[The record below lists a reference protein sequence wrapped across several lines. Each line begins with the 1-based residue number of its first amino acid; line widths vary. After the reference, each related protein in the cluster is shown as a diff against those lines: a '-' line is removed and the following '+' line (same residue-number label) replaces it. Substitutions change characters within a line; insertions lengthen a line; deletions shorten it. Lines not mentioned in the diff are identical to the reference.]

1 MVVAGRGNGFSVSS
15 PSFQSPPAMIAV
27 AEPAAQAAVP
37 VVAVPVEAVPVVAV
51 PVLAVPVVAV
61 PVVAAAEAAVPVVAA
76 AELMVDAAGGTAL
89 PLLQGSEYAAAA
101 DTGLGTRDER
111 QLERYRRLRDESL
124 RGPDISLEAVGHQR
138 AGHVPYGNLSK
149 TAQRNYIAALQ
160 ENSEDEAAARAH
172 IYSPGERPYVDTPI
186 NYLLTNSRREAIINY
201 HLTHSDAIAVWNDIH
216 SGSDEDEQP
225 HYWPVDDML

>member
-1 MVVAGRGNGFSVSS
+1 MVVAGRGNGFSISS
-15 PSFQSPPAMIAV
+15 RSFQSPPPMIAV

-51 PVLAVPVVAV
+51 PVVAV

-76 AELMVDAAGGTAL
+76 AELTVDAAGGAA
-89 PLLQGSEYAAAA
+89 PPGSEYAAAA

-124 RGPDISLEAVGHQR
+124 REPDISLEAVGHQR

-149 TAQRNYIAALQ
+149 NAQRNYIAALQ

>member
-1 MVVAGRGNGFSVSS
+1 VVVAGRGNGFS
-15 PSFQSPPAMIAV
+15 SFQSPPAMIAV

-37 VVAVPVEAVPVVAV
+37 VVAVPVE
-51 PVLAVPVVAV
+51 AVPVVAV

>member
-1 MVVAGRGNGFSVSS
+1 VVVAGRGNGFS
-15 PSFQSPPAMIAV
+15 SFQSPPAMIAV

-37 VVAVPVEAVPVVAV
+37 VVAVPVE
-51 PVLAVPVVAV
+51 AVPVVAV

-160 ENSEDEAAARAH
+160 EKQLLDQ
-172 IYSPGERPYVDTPI
+172 ERTKKKI
-186 NYLLTNSRREAIINY
+186 
-201 HLTHSDAIAVWNDIH
+201 
-216 SGSDEDEQP
+216 
-225 HYWPVDDML
+225 